1 MPNLYTQDMKNL
13 VAGVSQQ
20 PPRLRYPEQ
29 LAEQI
34 NGFSSESNG
43 LQQRP
48 PTIHVKNLGNILQAA
63 TEPLVHL
70 VNRDNQEKY
79 MTVVTGT
86 DILVFDLEGNQKEV
100 KYSGESQKY
109 LGVGE
114 PRKDIRINTVADY
127 SFFTN
132 TTINTQM
139 STLNVSNM
147 WDSQGY
153 LVNIKSGQYGRTYQ
167 VFIDGVL
174 KGSHSTPDGS
184 SASHTTSIDTNVIVN
199 GLSLSLANSGC
210 IILEKGDSWFYFKPA
225 PQDAVKN
232 TRFNGTGTYTFKVPE
247 GVFEISVTGKASG
260 AGHPATTETKGATTE
275 TRGATNS
282 TFHNM
287 FILQGAAANTGNSGS
302 TVVRKRVN
310 VSPNETLTITIGQAG
325 YTRYRI
331 EGVSETVSKYGE
343 QGYFNIE
350 WGFTSYSAS
359 SVTTK
364 DGYNGK
370 AMTAF
375 SKATQ
380 RFTDL
385 PSTAPD
391 GFTVE
396 ITGEPG
402 EKADNYYVRFSK
414 DKGVWEETTLPGMVN
429 TLDTS
434 TMPHALIRE
443 ADGSFSFKDTP
454 WESRTIGD
462 EDSNPLPS
470 FINYPIQDVFF
481 HRSRIGFLSGENVI
495 LSRSSDIFNF
505 WMTSASSVIDTDPI
519 DLTANQPEKVS
530 NLTYAVPLAESMV
543 LFSDSA
549 QFILGSE
556 GALTPLTARVMLT
569 TDYAF
574 SPYVAPIGGGRNI
587 YFTSERHQYAS
598 IKELYTMQNLS
609 EQKSANDISAHIPNY
624 IPKGVHQLL
633 SGTTENILMVLT
645 EGAPNKIF
653 VYKYLFM
660 EESRVQS
667 SWSQWDFGTSAKILG
682 GGFVGSILY
691 LLIQRP
697 EGVCLE
703 KLIFTYNTQDFL
715 EEPYRVFLDQKIVT
729 EELSDS
735 HFDTLSET
743 THINLENYY
752 EKYKTN
758 KELGIVMSDG
768 FYRGITETEAETGEI
783 ILEGDWRGQR
793 AIIGKHYVFEAELS
807 EIMIKSSDERGGV
820 RADTEGRLQLRNVWV
835 NYADT
840 GEIEAT
846 VEVWGKQPMTYTMTG
861 KTLGVDS
868 FLGQS
873 PNVTGQFKIP
883 VHSNSTA
890 CKIRFKSRSPLAL
903 SLIGAGWEGM
913 IYKRSKRI

>member
-1 MPNLYTQDMKNL
+1 MSNLYTQDMKNL

-63 TEPLVHL
+63 TEPLVHI

-79 MTVVTGT
+79 ITVITGT
-86 DILVFDLEGNQKEV
+86 DILVFDLEGNKKEV
-100 KYSGESQKY
+100 KYEGESQKY

-132 TTINTQM
+132 TTINTKM
-139 STLNVSNM
+139 NESNVNNS
-147 WDSQGY
+147 WASQGF
-153 LVNIKSGQYGRTYQ
+153 LVNVKSGQYGRTYQ
-167 VFIDGVL
+167 IFIDGVL

-184 SASHTTSIDTNVIVN
+184 SASHTTAIDTNVIVT
-199 GLSLSLANSGC
+199 GL
-210 IILEKGDSWFYFKPA
+210 
-225 PQDAVKN
+225 
-232 TRFNGTGTYTFKVPE
+232 
-247 GVFEISVTGKASG
+247 
-260 AGHPATTETKGATTE
+260 ATTLNANGVTVTDKGEAWLYFTP
-275 TRGATNS
+275 
-282 TFHNM
+282 
-287 FILQGAAANTGNSGS
+287 AN
-302 TVVRKRVN
+302 
-310 VSPNETLTITIGQAG
+310 
-325 YTRYRI
+325 
-331 EGVSETVSKYGE
+331 
-343 QGYFNIE
+343 
-350 WGFTSYSAS
+350 FTPSMV
-359 SVTTK
+359 VTTK

-391 GFTVE
+391 DFTVE

-414 DKGVWEETTLPGMVN
+414 DKGVWEETALPGMVN
-429 TLDTS
+429 TVDTS

-609 EQKSANDISAHIPNY
+609 EQKSANDISAHVPNY

-633 SGTTENILMVLT
+633 SGATENILMVLT

-667 SWSQWDFGTSAKILG
+667 SWSQWDFGASAKILG

-715 EEPYRVFLDQKIVT
+715 EEPYRVFLDRKVVT

-735 HFDTLSET
+735 NFDGLSET
-743 THINLENYY
+743 TYIKLENYY

-758 KELGIVMSDG
+758 KELGLVMSDG
-768 FYRGITETEAETGEI
+768 FYREITETEAETGEI

-793 AIIGKHYVFEAELS
+793 AIIGEHYVFEAELS